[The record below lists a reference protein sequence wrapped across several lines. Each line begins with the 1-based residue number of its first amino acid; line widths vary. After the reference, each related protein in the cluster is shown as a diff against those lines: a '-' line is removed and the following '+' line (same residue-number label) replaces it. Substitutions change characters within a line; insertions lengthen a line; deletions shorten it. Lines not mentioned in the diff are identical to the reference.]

1 MKKFLTILAGTL
13 IGFVALAQNVKVSG
27 TVVAKDDGF
36 PLPGVA
42 VVVKGTLTG
51 TQTDLDGLYE
61 LSVPA
66 GSTLV
71 FSYISFRDHEIE
83 VKAEGVYD
91 VAMETDALELDAV
104 VAVGY
109 GVMKKSDITGSVAS
123 VKGEQLQ
130 KTPAAGL
137 DQALQGVAA
146 GVTVNSSTGQPGA
159 AAEVRIRGIGTVNNS
174 APIYVVDGVI
184 VDNIT
189 YLSPSDIASTEILK
203 DASATAIYG
212 SRGANG
218 VILVT
223 TKKGSKDGTVTVSFD
238 AYAGVQNPWKKLDL
252 MNSAE
257 FSNFLANN
265 GTVGGADVLANQ
277 GLDAWVRA
285 RLIGSS
291 SKYHPSNM
299 RYDRVETDWQEE
311 VFNRN
316 AIIQNYH
323 VAVNGGNQ
331 QGQWSMS
338 ASWFNQDGTIIGS
351 DFTRLSL
358 RANSS
363 YNINDKVRIGE
374 NLTFMT
380 SHGRTAMNNSSSAQ
394 ASILSAAIA
403 MAPWDPVKYPNGAK
417 NAAGDDLSGR
427 YAAASNFKNV
437 THPYAMVDYTHPM
450 DYSERWVGDVFAE
463 ILPIKGL
470 TWRTDISMD
479 LTNNR
484 HRSFKEAYVIS
495 NFDKMDKNFIEKSM
509 SRYCT
514 IIGETTLTWMH
525 DFGKHSVNVMGGATM
540 EQYNYDSIGGS
551 GSSILVP
558 RENNWYLSQ
567 TTEDRN
573 PAGDSAAQ
581 TRRQSFLGRAH
592 YSYDGRYMVTVNFRA
607 DGTSKFT
614 NHVWGY
620 FPSLAAAWRIDK
632 EQWFNASDVLESLK
646 LRAGWGRIGNDKI
659 VDNASVQTIF
669 NNGPTFVDYVLGAD
683 QSLAGGA
690 AILTLVN
697 SDIKWEATEQLNAGV
712 DFGLWKNRLTGN
724 VDVFKRDTKEM
735 LLGVTAPAHVGN
747 RYSATANVGTVT
759 NTGIEITLEHRNRVG
774 DWDYSVGGNVSFIK
788 NELSALNGGA
798 PVYGDRTICDEGMP
812 LYTFWGYKYEGIY
825 KTDAEVTEHL
835 YAPGAADTY
844 HAGDARY
851 EDVNK
856 DGQIDDNDL
865 QNLGNPFPWLTY
877 GLNGSVN
884 WHNWDLQVFFQG
896 VYGNEIYNALRL
908 RTEGTGNEATLS
920 TTMRDVWSTA
930 NPNGTIPNPLGGSH
944 NKDNN
949 SRFVEDGSYL
959 RLKNVQLGYTLPKTL
974 VGKIG
979 LSHARFYL
987 SGSNLLTITKYS
999 GYDPEVGGGVD
1010 YGNYPQART
1019 VMLGVNLNF

>member
-1 MKKFLTILAGTL
+1 M
-13 IGFVALAQNVKVSG
+13 
-27 TVVAKDDGF
+27 
-36 PLPGVA
+36 
-42 VVVKGTLTG
+42 
-51 TQTDLDGLYE
+51 
-61 LSVPA
+61 
-66 GSTLV
+66 
-71 FSYISFRDHEIE
+71 
-83 VKAEGVYD
+83 
-91 VAMETDALELDAV
+91 
-104 VAVGY
+104 
-109 GVMKKSDITGSVAS
+109 
-123 VKGEQLQ
+123 
-130 KTPAAGL
+130 
-137 DQALQGVAA
+137 
-146 GVTVNSSTGQPGA
+146 
-159 AAEVRIRGIGTVNNS
+159 
-174 APIYVVDGVI
+174 
-184 VDNIT
+184 
-189 YLSPSDIASTEILK
+189 
-203 DASATAIYG
+203 
-212 SRGANG
+212 
-218 VILVT
+218 
-223 TKKGSKDGTVTVSFD
+223 
-238 AYAGVQNPWKKLDL
+238 
-252 MNSAE
+252 
-257 FSNFLANN
+257 
-265 GTVGGADVLANQ
+265 
-277 GLDAWVRA
+277 
-285 RLIGSS
+285 
-291 SKYHPSNM
+291 
-299 RYDRVETDWQEE
+299 
-311 VFNRN
+311 
-316 AIIQNYH
+316 
-323 VAVNGGNQ
+323 
-331 QGQWSMS
+331 
-338 ASWFNQDGTIIGS
+338 
-351 DFTRLSL
+351 
-358 RANSS
+358 
-363 YNINDKVRIGE
+363 
-374 NLTFMT
+374 
-380 SHGRTAMNNSSSAQ
+380 
-394 ASILSAAIA
+394 
-403 MAPWDPVKYPNGAK
+403 
-417 NAAGDDLSGR
+417 
-427 YAAASNFKNV
+427 
-437 THPYAMVDYTHPM
+437 
-450 DYSERWVGDVFAE
+450 
-463 ILPIKGL
+463 
-470 TWRTDISMD
+470 
-479 LTNNR
+479 
-484 HRSFKEAYVIS
+484 IS

-632 EQWFNASDVLESLK
+632 EQWFNTSDVLESLK

-825 KTDAEVTEHL
+825 KTDAEVAEHL

-920 TTMRDVWSTA
+920 TMMRDVWSTA

-979 LSHARFYL
+979 LSHVRFYL
-987 SGSNLLTITKYS
+987 SGSNLLTLTKYS